1 MVMANFNVISLN
13 CNGLCDINKRNCIF
27 SLCND
32 RYYDIIC
39 LQETFWN
46 DLMVERIKK
55 DKIIWNGD
63 IFYSNSGNN
72 RQGVAILVS
81 KKLKNMFS
89 EVANENG
96 RYIHINGK
104 INDEIIDIYN
114 IYAPNNVNERCD
126 FFLKCKDKISNGKYV
141 LVAGDFN
148 TTLSSLDKSGK
159 TLHCNDKAVKPCTI
173 LCKKRGY
180 VIYGEIEMWI

>member
-1 MVMANFNVISLN
+1 MAMFNVISLN
-13 CNGLCDINKRNCIF
+13 CNGLCDSNKRNCIF

-32 RYYDIIC
+32 RFYDIIC

-46 DLMVERIKK
+46 DLFVERIKR
-55 DKIIWNGD
+55 DKTIWDGD

-81 KKLKNMFS
+81 KKLKNIFL
-89 EVANENG
+89 EVENDNG
-96 RYIHINGK
+96 RFIHIKGT
-104 INDEIIDIYN
+104 INDKLIDIYN
-114 IYAPNNVNERCD
+114 IYAPNNVNERYE
-126 FFLKCKDKISNGKYV
+126 FFLKCKQKISKGKYV

-159 TLHCNDKAVKPCTI
+159 TLHCNDKAVKS
-173 LCKKRGY
+173 LCNF
-180 VIYGEIEMWI
+180 MQ